1 MRILFATSEV
11 FPFSKTGGLADVAG
25 ALPPALARLG
35 HEVLVVTPW
44 YATNRYPAPTGHAT
58 SVDAADAAAAD
69 GGRAPQPPLW
79 IGDVDAPYAAGF
91 EPVGVGTLERDGV
104 RYAFVGHDDFRRDRL
119 YGYPDDVRRFA
130 RFTRAIPQ
138 VAARVGFAPDVV
150 HGNDWHTGWLPMVL
164 ERGWHLPQGFPY
176 LPAVFTVHNVQYQGT
191 SALEETVRWLRLAPE
206 LTESWLSHFGR
217 ANALQAGLGFARRV
231 TTVSPTYAQEIR
243 QPEFGYGLDGAFR
256 QIGGKLTGILNG
268 LDTDVWNPRTDPD
281 IAAPY
286 DADDAS
292 EKAASKRALCLRFGL
307 DPDRPLLGV
316 VSRLAEQKGI
326 DVFLD
331 AAPGLV
337 AQGWSLL
344 VLGSG
349 DEELE
354 ARLLRFLEG
363 SPAVAAGVVGYD
375 EALAHLI
382 YAGADALAIPSRFEP
397 CGLSQMI
404 AMRYGTIP
412 IARATGGLH
421 DTIEHGRT
429 GFLFADATVR
439 DILRGASEAVQCY
452 GTAAW
457 STMIDRAMRQ
467 DFSWNASAK
476 RYGALYEELLTHTPG
491 SKA

>member
-25 ALPPALARLG
+25 ALPPALAQLG

-44 YATNRYPAPTGHAT
+44 YATNQYPAPAGP
-58 SVDAADAAAAD
+58 SDPSE
-69 GGRAPQPPLW
+69 GRGPQAPLW
-79 IGDVDAPYAAGF
+79 IGDVDAPYAGGF
-91 EPVGVGTLERDGV
+91 EPVGIGTLERDGV
-104 RYAFVGHDDFRRDRL
+104 RYAFVGHDDFRRERL
-119 YGYPDDVRRFA
+119 YGYDDDVRRFA
-130 RFTRAIPQ
+130 RFARAIPQ

-150 HGNDWHTGWLPMVL
+150 HANDWHTGWLPMVL

-191 SALEETVRWLRLAPE
+191 SALDDTLYWLRLAPE
-206 LTESWLSHFGR
+206 LSESWLSHFGS
-217 ANALQAGLGFARRV
+217 ANAMQAGLGFARRV
-231 TTVSPTYAQEIR
+231 TTVSPTYAEEIR
-243 QPEFGYGLDGAFR
+243 RPSYGYGLDGTFR
-256 QIGGKLTGILNG
+256 HIGRKLSGILNG
-268 LDTDVWNPRTDPD
+268 LDTAVWNPRTDPD

-286 DADDAS
+286 DLDDPS
-292 EKAASKRALCLRFGL
+292 DKAASKRALCARFGL
-307 DPDRPLLGV
+307 DAERPLLAV

-326 DVFLD
+326 DLFLD

-349 DEELE
+349 DDVLE
-354 ARLLRFLEG
+354 TRLLQFLEG
-363 SPAVAAGVVGYD
+363 SPSVAAGVVGYD

-412 IARATGGLH
+412 IARATGGLQ

-429 GFLFADATVR
+429 GFLFDDPDSR
-439 DILRGASEAVQCY
+439 GILRGASEAVRCY
-452 GTAAW
+452 GSGAWAA
-457 STMIDRAMRQ
+457 MMEGAMRQ
-467 DFSWNASAK
+467 DFSWTASAK
-476 RYGALYEELLTHTPG
+476 RYEDLYEELAAPTPRPG
-491 SKA
+491 TSA